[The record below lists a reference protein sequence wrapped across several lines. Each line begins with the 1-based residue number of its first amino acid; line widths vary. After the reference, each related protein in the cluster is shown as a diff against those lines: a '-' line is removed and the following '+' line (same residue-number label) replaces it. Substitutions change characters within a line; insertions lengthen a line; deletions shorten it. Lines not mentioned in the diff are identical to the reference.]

1 MGAGAPRGQVEWMLR
16 VRGIRLRG
24 PMLQQVPGDGGDNKG
39 GKDEESDLGA
49 VRACDADGHAR
60 EDAGID
66 MDRRPHQCGK
76 HVGDEE
82 VAR

>member
-1 MGAGAPRGQVEWMLR
+1 MGAGAPRRQVAWMMR
-16 VRGIRLRG
+16 VRGIRLGG
-24 PMLQQVPGDGGDNKG
+24 PILQQVPGDGGENKG

-49 VRACDADGHAR
+49 VRACDTDGHAR
-60 EDAGID
+60 EDARID

-76 HVGDEE
+76 HVGHIE